1 MKSKPA
7 TSARPAKQSADS
19 AQALGHA
26 WGEMWK
32 SAAGMSLPT
41 DTMSDLQT
49 RYVKQATELWNQALA
64 RLQPDGAKEAAP
76 ATPITDKRFAAPEWS
91 ANPATAYSAQM

>member
-7 TSARPAKQSADS
+7 APARPAKPTADS

-32 SAAGMSLPT
+32 SAVGLSLPT
-41 DTMSDLQT
+41 DTMSELQT
-49 RYVKQATELWNQALA
+49 HYVKQATELWNQALA
-64 RLQPDGAKEAAP
+64 RLQPDGAKETAP
-76 ATPITDKRFAAPEWS
+76 ATPITDKRFAAPVWS
-91 ANPATAYSAQM
+91 ANPATAYT